1 MIRVSETVA
10 IGGRVLLHVEGRLV
24 GRYVEELRF
33 HCFSLMARQRSLLF
47 DLTGLLFADREGI
60 KLLQGLKASRATFTG
75 CSPLF
80 AMQLS
85 S

>member
-1 MIRVSETVA
+1 MIRISETAV
-10 IGGRVLLHVEGRLV
+10 IGGRVSMRVEGRLV

-33 HCFSLMARQRSLLF
+33 HCFDLMARQRSLLF

-60 KLLQGLKASRATFTG
+60 KLLQSLKASQATFTG

-80 AMQLS
+80 TAQLS